1 MTRQQSNDRAQ
12 DAGSATYQPG
22 SASPARSGTDRE
34 REVPTSR
41 EAGES
46 SSTGAVRRAPFGSLS
61 SPFAMMRQFQE
72 EVDHLFHDFGLARQG
87 RMRLGTK
94 RDGHGLADAP
104 VKSPDV
110 DMFRRG
116 DDLMV
121 RADLPGLTGSDI
133 SVEVEDGVLT
143 IRGERKHEAEEDRDG
158 YYWSERSFHSF
169 ARSIPLP
176 EGVDEESASASFK
189 DGVLEVKM
197 ATPKEAPRK
206 PRKIEVR

>member
-1 MTRQQSNDRAQ
+1 MTRQQDTSKTQ

-22 SASPARSGTDRE
+22 SDGSSTDAADLE
-34 REVPTSR
+34 RDLPTSR
-41 EAGES
+41 EARPRSG
-46 SSTGAVRRAPFGSLS
+46 TVRRTPFGSLT

-72 EVDHLFHDFGLARQG
+72 EMDHLFHDFGFARPA
-87 RMRLGTK
+87 RMRVGKTP
-94 RDGHGLADAP
+94 RNSDLAEAM

-116 DDLMV
+116 DDLVV
-121 RADLPGLTGSDI
+121 RADLPGLTTSDV

-143 IRGERKHEAEEDRDG
+143 IRGERKQEAEENRDG
-158 YYWSERSFHSF
+158 YYWSERSFRSF

-176 EGVDEESASASFK
+176 EGVDEESASANFK
-189 DGVLEVKM
+189 DGVLEVTM

-206 PRKIEVR
+206 ARKIEVR